1 MATGVILALCSAC
14 VWGSGDFCGG
24 RAATR
29 IDPFQVLALSA
40 TSGILMLVC
49 LVLATGEPVRV
60 DGALAWA
67 AIAGLCTAVG
77 IVSLYR
83 GLSIGSAATVAP
95 IAAVTAALLP
105 VGYGAITAG
114 VPQVT
119 QLAGFAVAV
128 VGIFMVAR
136 AAPQS
141 VASRAGMRLGLF
153 AGLGFGSFM
162 VLIGKAGHDHVFLPL
177 AVART
182 VMLVGAI
189 VVLRARST
197 PMPRLAAS
205 PIALVAGVL
214 DAGGTAL
221 YLLAQHYVRLDVA
234 AVLSSLYPAATVMLS
249 RLVIAEPVTRTQ
261 WIGALVCVGAVALIA
276 A

>member
-24 RAATR
+24 RAAAR

-40 TSGILMLVC
+40 ISGILMLVC

-105 VGYGAITAG
+105 VAYGAITAG
-114 VPQVT
+114 VPRVT

-141 VASRAGMRLGLF
+141 VASRAGMRLGL
-153 AGLGFGSFM
+153 S
-162 VLIGKAGHDHVFLPL
+162 L

-182 VMLVGAI
+182 VMLAGAL
-189 VVLRARST
+189 VVLRARGT
-197 PMPRLAAS
+197 PLPRLAAS
-205 PIALVAGVL
+205 PIALVAGLL
-214 DAGGTAL
+214 DAGGTSL

>member
-1 MATGVILALCSAC
+1 MATGVILAICSAC

-40 TSGILMLVC
+40 TSGILMLAG
-49 LVLATGEPVRV
+49 LVVIAGERV
-60 DGALAWA
+60 TPDASLAWA
-67 AIAGLCTAVG
+67 VVAGLCTAVG
-77 IVSLYR
+77 IASLYR

-95 IAAVTAALLP
+95 LAAVTAALLP
-105 VGYGAITAG
+105 VAYGAITVG
-114 VPQVT
+114 FPKLT
-119 QLAGFAVAV
+119 QLVGFALAL
-128 VGIFMVAR
+128 VGIFLVAR
-136 AAPQS
+136 AAPES
-141 VASRAGMRLGLF
+141 VASRAGMRLGVL

-162 VLIGKAGHDHVFLPL
+162 VLIARASHEQTYLPL
-177 AVART
+177 VVART
-182 VMLVGAI
+182 VMLAGSI
-189 VVLRARST
+189 VLLLARGTQIPPIS
-197 PMPRLAAS
+197 AS

-234 AVLSSLYPAATVMLS
+234 AVLSSLYPAATVTLS
-249 RLVIAEPVTRTQ
+249 KLVIAEPVTRTQ
-261 WIGALVCVGAVALIA
+261 WIGAIVCVGAVALIA

>member
-1 MATGVILALCSAC
+1 MATGVILAICSAC

-40 TSGILMLVC
+40 TSGILMLAG
-49 LVLATGEPVRV
+49 LVVIAGERV
-60 DGALAWA
+60 TPDASLAWA
-67 AIAGLCTAVG
+67 VVAGLCTAVG
-77 IVSLYR
+77 IASLYR

-95 IAAVTAALLP
+95 LAAVTAALLP
-105 VGYGAITAG
+105 VAYGAITVG
-114 VPQVT
+114 FPKLT
-119 QLAGFAVAV
+119 QLVGFALAL
-128 VGIFMVAR
+128 VGIFLVAR
-136 AAPQS
+136 AAPES
-141 VASRAGMRLGLF
+141 VASRAGMRLGVL

-162 VLIGKAGHDHVFLPL
+162 VLIARASHEQTYLPL
-177 AVART
+177 VVART
-182 VMLVGAI
+182 VMLAGSIA
-189 VVLRARST
+189 LLLARGT
-197 PMPRLAAS
+197 PIPRISAS

-234 AVLSSLYPAATVMLS
+234 AVLSSLYPAATVTLS
-249 RLVIAEPVTRTQ
+249 KLVIAEPVTRTQ
-261 WIGALVCVGAVALIA
+261 WIGAIVCVGAVALIA

>member
-1 MATGVILALCSAC
+1 MAGVILALCSAF

-24 RAATR
+24 RAAAK

-40 TSGILMLVC
+40 TSGILMLVG
-49 LVLATGEPVRV
+49 LVFITGERV
-60 DGALAWA
+60 GVDASLAWA
-67 AIAGLCTAVG
+67 AVAGLCTAVG
-77 IVSLYR
+77 IVALYR

-95 IAAVTAALLP
+95 LAAVTAAMLP
-105 VGYGAITAG
+105 VIYGVIMAG
-114 VPQVT
+114 LPRVT
-119 QLAGFAVAV
+119 QLGGFVLAL

-136 AAPQS
+136 SAPQS
-141 VASRAGMRLGLF
+141 MASRAGMRLGVL

-162 VLIGKAGHDHVFLPL
+162 VLIARAGHDQVYLPL
-177 AVART
+177 VVART
-182 VMLVGAI
+182 VMLAGAM
-189 VVLRARST
+189 LTLLARRT
-197 PMPRLAAS
+197 PVPRISAS
-205 PIALVAGVL
+205 PSALAAGVL

-261 WIGALVCVGAVALIA
+261 WIGAIVCAGAVGLIA